1 MALAINIV
9 LGANTVNFSRN
20 IQKATKQ
27 AEKELKGFAGF
38 AQKALNKINAGTLIG
53 AGTLTT
59 IAAAADKM
67 QSLASKVKLATDGS
81 EQFNAVQRQLRNIAN
96 EQRSSFEGVVDL
108 YSSSQRALSQLGKS
122 QQNVIDF
129 TRNMTMAMNL
139 GGGSAQAQ
147 AAALTQLGQAL
158 GSGALR
164 GDEFNSVAEQAPILM
179 ELIAKRMGVAT
190 AALRDLAKEGKITA
204 DVVYEAVSGSTQA
217 LEEMMG
223 KTNFTM
229 SQGWQVIKDNF
240 GHLVHDII
248 NETTGIAGAISD
260 VLTWVGQNLKT
271 IATIAGV
278 AATAIGVKMAHGFLM
293 TKLEATS
300 LTTAIKTATIST
312 LSNAK
317 SFIANAYSAQAY
329 TQSMAAAT
337 ATTARFAET
346 IGSAMVGGVARATM
360 AIDGFRARLAGV
372 QLTLMAYIKTN
383 LSLANIKNVTASTIT
398 RASAAVT
405 RFAQTTIANIGSA
418 ASYTRSLLTIN
429 GAKSAF
435 INITRSAVSG
445 VVGFG
450 AAIKAGTI
458 GLAGYTR
465 AIVTST
471 VAKRAFVGTATL
483 AAGAVNRI
491 GTAFAAVGRIIL
503 AHPIM
508 TIAAVISAVIVRTMG
523 LQKAMESLSDAVAVL
538 GELLGQMVDAGIK
551 GFKWLGNVTLDF
563 FNSFVSDGDKSTSM
577 VSNYFG
583 DLFAGTRG
591 GFVGVLQIIARVLD
605 RFVMFTGGAVKIAY
619 QHFVAFWRDIQNGF
633 YAAFDAVGRF
643 VNSVLKN
650 AASKVTGM
658 LDAARSVAGS
668 VGISIPNISIEV
680 GDYTP
685 AQRPQ
690 TVIPQSLSDNMAS
703 MNPNFEGR
711 VLAAHDKVMAK
722 NKAAQDSLNNSLG
735 QGAKA
740 ADAAAKAAGKNGK
753 ANKDAADK
761 AKKNK
766 DAQKSLTDAIKEQ
779 YLSWQKLRYEM
790 AHPLNLEIDKVN
802 FEIEHGKFRVLT
814 DDLKA
819 QIRKEAKAMDV
830 DVINDE
836 LYRLAHESTNASMA
850 LGNEG
855 KFNELLGHLD
865 DSRHKFSLLKDEV
878 ISFDENN
885 NRVIKNVGALG
896 FALDQLALADWHEFA
911 HASGKVI
918 NDINNQMS
926 VISAQGDL
934 TKQLIEF
941 EQEYQATLDKH
952 ANLRE
957 FEDKSA
963 YSQIEWQANQ
973 VKLNRQK
980 LATQIAY
987 NNVLDALQ
995 DEESKKLTTLQN
1007 QLDVIAKQ
1015 HKLMQSMP
1023 QMTSPIDPLDASF
1036 GVLKQ
1041 ALDLPSVPMNAIEQL
1056 ESEHQSRLDMIKGF
1070 LDQQEELYKDNEE
1083 ALTRITK
1090 QGEQARAEVN
1100 EHYAQAK
1107 NKLILTQSESLFGSL
1122 ADIAKDGLGKQSK
1135 VYRAMFAMQQGFA
1148 IAQAGIAMQQAI
1160 SQGLAK
1166 GFPAGLP
1173 DMAMAVSH
1181 GAKIVS
1187 AIKSVVMPIGQAH
1200 DGIMSVPKS
1209 GTWNLEK
1216 GERVLPRHTAKAL
1229 DNTLNRL
1236 QGGGGQV
1243 VINQHITINT
1253 DGSHDVKDDTQNQMG
1268 QAFKAGMLALI
1279 QGEMRQGRSIYNFVK
1294 NGR

>member
-591 GFVGVLQIIARVLD
+591 GFVGVLQVIARVFDLASATIKTFCQYAFKNIKSLGTAIANVFKGIGNFATSVFEGLINHVGKKINFLID
-605 RFVMFTGGAVKIAY
+605 GINAASDFFGGGQIKRLGTVSFGRMTYGDID
-619 QHFVAFWRDIQNGF
+619 FGVAGF
-633 YAAFDAVGRF
+633 FDAV
-643 VNSVLKN
+643 
-650 AASKVTGM
+650 
-658 LDAARSVAGS
+658 RS
-668 VGISIPNISIEV
+668 NNDQLLENK
-680 GDYTP
+680 
-685 AQRPQ
+685 
-690 TVIPQSLSDNMAS
+690 L
-703 MNPNFEGR
+703 
-711 VLAAHDKVMAK
+711 LAAHDKTT
-722 NKAAQDSLNNSLG
+722 
-735 QGAKA
+735 
-740 ADAAAKAAGKNGK
+740 AAAKKNAQAHDDLTK
-753 ANKDAADK
+753 SVNETSQESKDAADK

-830 DVINDE
+830 DIINDE

-855 KFNELLGHLD
+855 KFNELLGRLD

-1023 QMTSPIDPLDASF
+1023 QMTSPVDPLDASF

-1166 GFPAGLP
+1166 GFPVGLP
-1173 DMAMAVSH
+1173 DMALAASH

-1187 AIKSVVMPIGQAH
+1187 AIKSVVMPVGQAH

-1253 DGSHDVKDDTQNQMG
+1253 DGSHDVKDDTQSQMG

>member
-27 AEKELKGFAGF
+27 AEQQLKGFAGF
-38 AQKALNKINAGTLIG
+38 AQKALDKINAGTLIG

-108 YSSSQRALSQLGKS
+108 YASSQRALSQLGKS

-217 LEEMMG
+217 LEEMVG

-240 GHLVHDII
+240 GYLVHDII

-260 VLTWVGQNLKT
+260 VLTFVGQNLKT
-271 IATIAGV
+271 IATIAGA
-278 AATAIGVKMAHGFLM
+278 AATAIGVKMAHAWVLA
-293 TKLEATS
+293 KLNTESLVVSIKKST
-300 LTTAIKTATIST
+300 LTT
-312 LSNAK
+312 LDNAK
-317 SFIANAYSAQAY
+317 SWITSAYGVQTY
-329 TQSMAAAT
+329 TEKVAILTHFKNTAT

-346 IGSAMVGGVARATM
+346 IGAAMVGGVARATM
-360 AIDGFRARLAGV
+360 AIDGFGARLASV
-372 QLTLMAYIKTN
+372 QVALTTYLHTN
-383 LSLANIKNVTASTIT
+383 LSLTNIKNVTASAIT
-398 RASAAVT
+398 RASAAMT
-405 RFAQTTIANIGSA
+405 GFAQATIANIGSA

-429 GAKSAF
+429 GAKTAF
-435 INITRSAVSG
+435 INITRSTVSG

-491 GTAFAAVGRIIL
+491 GTAFTAVGRIIL
-503 AHPIM
+503 AHPLMAIGAV
-508 TIAAVISAVIVRTMG
+508 IAAIVVRTMG
-523 LQKAMESLSDAVAVL
+523 LQKAMESLSEATAVL

-551 GFKWLGNVTLDF
+551 GFKWLGDVTLDF
-563 FNSFVSDGDKSTSM
+563 FSRFRSDGKQSTNQ
-577 VSNYFG
+577 VLGFFG
-583 DLFAGTRG
+583 GLFKGTRG
-591 GFVGVLQIIARVLD
+591 GFVGVLQIIARVFDLAAATIKTFVQYAWKNISSLGTAIANVFKGIGNFAISVFEGLVNHISKNINFLIDGMNAVSDFFGGGQIKRLD
-605 RFVMFTGGAVKIAY
+605 SVSFGRLSYGSIDFG
-619 QHFVAFWRDIQNGF
+619 VAGF
-633 YAAFDAVGRF
+633 FDAVKS
-643 VNSVLKN
+643 NNNQYL
-650 AASKVTGM
+650 
-658 LDAARSVAGS
+658 
-668 VGISIPNISIEV
+668 
-680 GDYTP
+680 
-685 AQRPQ
+685 
-690 TVIPQSLSDNMAS
+690 
-703 MNPNFEGR
+703 EGKL
-711 VLAAHDKVMAK
+711 LAAHDKIT
-722 NKAAQDSLNNSLG
+722 
-735 QGAKA
+735 
-740 ADAAAKAAGKNGK
+740 DAANQS
-753 ANKDAADK
+753 KDAHDGLAGSLDATSK
-761 AKKNK
+761 ASENATKNTKKNENT
-766 DAQKSLTDAIKEQ
+766 QKSLTDAIKEQ
-779 YLSWQKLRYEM
+779 RSEWEKLRYEM

-802 FEIEHGKFRVLT
+802 WEIANGKFKGI
-814 DDLKA
+814 DKALKKQLQDA
-819 QIRKEAKAMDV
+819 ARAMDI
-830 DVINDE
+830 DIIHDE
-836 LYRLAHESTNASMA
+836 LDKLVQQTAIDNMNRGQTGKLA
-850 LGNEG
+850 
-855 KFNELLGHLD
+855 ELLGHLD
-865 DSRHKFSLLKDEV
+865 NSRHKFSLLKDEV
-878 ISFDENN
+878 IEFNEQGK
-885 NRVIKNVGALG
+885 RVIKTTGKLGVALS
-896 FALDQLALADWHEFA
+896 QMALADWHEYA
-911 HASGKVI
+911 HAS
-918 NDINNQMS
+918 NQS
-926 VISAQGDL
+926 IGELDKQIELVKAKGDFSKEL
-934 TKQLIEF
+934 LVF
-941 EQEYQATLDKH
+941 EHEYQATLDKYAH
-952 ANLRE
+952 LAELDDTEAYTLIKNQAEQLKLR
-957 FEDKSA
+957 
-963 YSQIEWQANQ
+963 QQM
-973 VKLNRQK
+973 
-980 LATQIAY
+980 LATQTAY
-987 NNVLDALQ
+987 QDILDGLQ
-995 DEESKKLTTLQN
+995 DEESKKLGTLQN

-1023 QMTSPIDPLDASF
+1023 QMSSAIDPLDASF

-1056 ESEHQSRLDMIKGF
+1056 ESEHQSRLDMIEGF
-1070 LDQQEELYKDNEE
+1070 LERQQELYKGNED

-1090 QGEQARAEVN
+1090 QGEQARATAKQ
-1100 EHYAQAK
+1100 HYEETK
-1107 NKLILTQSESLFGSL
+1107 NKLILTESESLFGSL
-1122 ADIAKDGLGKQSK
+1122 ANIARDGLGKQSK

-1148 IAQAGIAMQQAI
+1148 IAQAGLAMQQAV

-1166 GFPAGLP
+1166 GFPTGLA
-1173 DMAMAVSH
+1173 DMALAVSH
-1181 GAKIVS
+1181 GAKIIS
-1187 AIKSVVMPIGQAH
+1187 AIKSVVMPVGQAH

-1216 GERVLPRHTAKAL
+1216 GERVLPKHTAQNL

-1236 QGGGGQV
+1236 QGRGEAK
-1243 VINQHITINT
+1243 VIINNYTGEKTDVQQMPNGDMMVTIGKMIDNKVNAMVNQRF
-1253 DGSHDVKDDTQNQMG
+1253 M
-1268 QAFKAGMLALI
+1268 QAR
-1279 QGEMRQGRSIYNFVK
+1279 RQGGELY
-1294 NGR
+1294 GR